1 MLQTVFT
8 TKEATMTHR
17 FFPTRRR
24 VLQGIAGVAAAGIL
38 ATPAFAAD
46 PLKIGLILPLTGPF
60 ASTGKQIEAACRL
73 YIAKNGDTVAGR
85 KVELIVKDDTGLAP
99 ETTKRIAQELVVQ
112 DKVTVLAGFGLTPLA
127 LAAAPVATEA
137 KVPMI
142 VMAAATGMIPTRSPF
157 IVRTGFTLPQVT
169 APIAEWALKNKI
181 KRVVTMVTD
190 YGPGLD
196 AEKTFVTVFKAG
208 GGEIVESIK
217 TPLRNPDYAPFL
229 QRAKDAKPDALFV
242 FVPSGEGLAV
252 MKQFDERGLK
262 QAGIRLIGTG
272 DVTDDDLLESMGA
285 PAVGIIT
292 SFHYSAAHDSPENK
306 AYVDAFM
313 KANNGMR
320 PNFHSLGGYDGM
332 HLIYEAV
339 KKAGPDATGE
349 QLVEAMKG
357 QKWVSPRGPM
367 SIDPATRQTV
377 QNVYLREVKMVNGKP
392 WNVEFD
398 KFENV
403 KDPG

>member
-1 MLQTVFT
+1 MM
-8 TKEATMTHR
+8 KESIR
-17 FFPTRRR
+17 ITRRR
-24 VLQGIAGVAAAGIL
+24 ALQGVAAAAAL
-38 ATPAFAAD
+38 ALAGSALAAD
-46 PLKIGLILPLTGPF
+46 PFKIGLILPLTGPF

-73 YIAKNGDTVAGR
+73 YMAKNGDTVAGR
-85 KVELIVKDDTGLAP
+85 KIELIVKDDTGLAP
-99 ETTKRIAQELVVQ
+99 ETTKRIAQEMVVQ
-112 DKVTVLAGFGLTPLA
+112 DKVNVLAGFGLTPLA
-127 LAAAPVATEA
+127 LATAPVATEA
-137 KVPMI
+137 KVPMV
-142 VMAAATGMIPTRSPF
+142 VMAAATAMIPTKSPY
-157 IVRTGFTLPQVT
+157 IVRPNFTLPQVT

-181 KRVVTMVTD
+181 KRVVTMVTE

-196 AEKTFVTVFKAG
+196 AEKTFLVTFKTG
-208 GGEIVESIK
+208 GGEIVESIR

-262 QAGIRLIGTG
+262 QAGIKLIGTG
-272 DVTDDDLLESMGA
+272 DVTDDDLLEAMGA
-285 PAVGIIT
+285 PAVGVIT

-306 AYVDAFM
+306 AYVEAFM

-320 PNFHSLGGYDGM
+320 PNFHSVGGYDGM
-332 HLIYEAV
+332 HLIYEAL
-339 KKAGPDATGE
+339 KKAGPNATGE

-357 QKWVSPRGPM
+357 MKWMSPRGPL
-367 SIDPATRQTV
+367 SIDPATRQPV
-377 QNVYLREVKMVNGKP
+377 QNVYLREVKMINGKP

>member
-1 MLQTVFT
+1 MNQTLSI
-8 TKEATMTHR
+8 A
-17 FFPTRRR
+17 RRR
-24 VLQGIAGVAAAGIL
+24 LLRGVAAAAAAVL
-38 ATPAFAAD
+38 LSAPVLAAD

-60 ASTGKQIEAACRL
+60 ASTGKQIDAAARL
-73 YIAKNGDTVAGR
+73 YIARNGDTVAGR

-99 ETTKRIAQELVVQ
+99 ETTKRIAQELVIQ
-112 DKVTVLAGFGLTPLA
+112 EKVSVLAGFGLTPLA

-137 KVPMI
+137 KVPMV

-196 AEKTFVTVFKAG
+196 AEKTFQAVFKAG
-208 GGEIVESIK
+208 GGEIVEAIR

-272 DVTDDDLLESMGA
+272 DVTDDDLLETMGA
-285 PAVGIIT
+285 PAVGVIT

-320 PNFHSLGGYDGM
+320 PNFHSVGGYDGM

-339 KKAGPDATGE
+339 KKAGPNATGE

-357 QKWVSPRGPM
+357 MKWTSPRGPI
-367 SIDPATRQTV
+367 SIDPATRQPIQT
-377 QNVYLREVKMVNGKP
+377 VYLREVKMVNGKP
-392 WNVEFD
+392 WNIEFD

-403 KDPG
+403 KDPGN

>member
-1 MLQTVFT
+1 M
-8 TKEATMTHR
+8 KNR
-17 FFPTRRR
+17 FDTIRRR
-24 VLQGIAGVAAAGIL
+24 VLQAAVVATLGALSGAAL
-38 ATPAFAAD
+38 AAD

-60 ASTGKQIEAACRL
+60 ASTGKQIEAAARL
-73 YIAKNGDTVAGR
+73 YMAKNGDTVAGR

-99 ETTKRIAQELVVQ
+99 ETTKRIAQEMVVQ
-112 DKVTVLAGFGLTPLA
+112 DKVSVLAGFGLTPLA

-157 IVRTGFTLPQVT
+157 IVRPNFTLPQVT
-169 APIAEWALKNKI
+169 GPIAEWALKNKI

-196 AEKTFVTVFKAG
+196 AEKTFQAVFKAG
-208 GGEIVESIK
+208 GGEIVESIR

-252 MKQFDERGLK
+252 MKQFDDRGLK

-272 DVTDDDLLESMGA
+272 DITDDDLLESMGA
-285 PAVGIIT
+285 PAVGVIT

-320 PNFHSLGGYDGM
+320 PNFHSVGGYDGM

-339 KKAGPDATGE
+339 KKAGPNATGE

-357 QKWVSPRGPM
+357 MKWTSPRGPL
-367 SIDPATRQTV
+367 SIDPATRQPVQTV
-377 QNVYLREVKMVNGKP
+377 YMREVKMVNGKP

-398 KFENV
+398 KVENV
-403 KDPG
+403 KDPS

>member
-1 MLQTVFT
+1 MKNSFQT
-8 TKEATMTHR
+8 
-17 FFPTRRR
+17 TRRR
-24 VLQGIAGVAAAGIL
+24 VLQGVALAATLGAL
-38 ATPAFAAD
+38 HGAALAAD
-46 PLKIGLILPLTGPF
+46 PLKIGLILPMTGPF
-60 ASTGKQIEAACRL
+60 ASTGKQIEAAARL
-73 YIAKNGDTVAGR
+73 YMAKNGDTVAGR

-99 ETTKRIAQELVVQ
+99 ETTKRIAQEMVVQ
-112 DKVTVLAGFGLTPLA
+112 DKVSVLAGFGLTPLA

-137 KVPMI
+137 KVPMV
-142 VMAAATGMIPTRSPF
+142 VMAAATAMIPTRSPY

-196 AEKTFVTVFKAG
+196 AEKTFQTVFKAG
-208 GGEIVESIK
+208 GGEIVEAIR

-252 MKQFDERGLK
+252 MKQFDDRGLK

-285 PAVGIIT
+285 PAVGVIT

-320 PNFHSLGGYDGM
+320 PNFHSVGGYDGM
-332 HLIYEAV
+332 HLIYEAA
-339 KKAGPDATGE
+339 KKAGPNATGE

-357 QKWVSPRGPM
+357 MKWVSPRGPM
-367 SIDPATRQTV
+367 SIDPATRQTI

-392 WNVEFD
+392 WNIEFD
-398 KFENV
+398 KVENV
-403 KDPG
+403 KDPGN

>member
-1 MLQTVFT
+1 MQHPIR
-8 TKEATMTHR
+8 A
-17 FFPTRRR
+17 TRRR
-24 VLQGIAGVAAAGIL
+24 ALQGLAAAAAL
-38 ATPAFAAD
+38 AAYAGTALAAD
-46 PLKIGLILPLTGPF
+46 PFKIGLILPLTGPF

-85 KVELIVKDDTGLAP
+85 KIELIVKDDTGLAP
-99 ETTKRIAQELVVQ
+99 ETTKRIAQEMVVQ
-112 DKVTVLAGFGLTPLA
+112 DKVNVLAGFGLTPLA

-157 IVRTGFTLPQVT
+157 IVRPNFTLPQVT
-169 APIAEWALKNKI
+169 GPIAEWALKNKI

-196 AEKTFVTVFKAG
+196 AEKTFISVFKAG
-208 GGEIVESIK
+208 GGEVVESIR

-262 QAGIRLIGTG
+262 QAGIKLIGTG
-272 DVTDDDLLESMGA
+272 DVTDDDLLVSMGA
-285 PAVGIIT
+285 PAVGVIT
-292 SFHYSAAHDSPENK
+292 SFHYSAAHVSPENK

-332 HLIYEAV
+332 HLIYEAL
-339 KKAGPDATGE
+339 KKAGPNATGE

-357 QKWVSPRGPM
+357 MKWTSPRGPM
-367 SIDPATRQTV
+367 SIDPATRQPI
-377 QNVYLREVKMVNGKP
+377 QNVYLREVKMVNGQP
-392 WNVEFD
+392 WNIEFD
-398 KFENV
+398 RMENV
-403 KDPG
+403 KDPGN

>member
-1 MLQTVFT
+1 MKQPFAIAPLRTLQRVT
-8 TKEATMTHR
+8 ATMLLGLV
-17 FFPTRRR
+17 P
-24 VLQGIAGVAAAGIL
+24 LAA
-38 ATPAFAAD
+38 PAAD
-46 PLKIGLILPLTGPF
+46 PFKIGLILPLTGPF
-60 ASTGKQIEAACRL
+60 ASTGRQIEAAARL
-73 YIAKNGDTVAGR
+73 YMAKNGTTVAGR
-85 KVELIVKDDTGLAP
+85 DVQLIVKDDTGLAP

-112 DKVTVLAGFGLTPLA
+112 DRVSVLAGFGLTPLA

-137 KVPMI
+137 KVPMV
-142 VMAAATGMIPTRSPF
+142 VMAAATAIIPTRSPM

-169 APIAEWALKNKI
+169 GPIADWAAKNGI

-196 AEKTFVTVFKAG
+196 AEKTFLERFRAAG
-208 GGEIVESIK
+208 GEVVESIR

-285 PAVGIIT
+285 PAVGVIT

-306 AYVDAFM
+306 AYVDGFM

-320 PNFHSLGGYDGM
+320 PNFHSVGGYDGM
-332 HLIYEAV
+332 HVIYGALR
-339 KKAGPDATGE
+339 KAGPGATGE

-357 QKWVSPRGPM
+357 MKWVSPRGPM
-367 SIDPATRQTV
+367 SIDPAKRDAVNT
-377 QNVYLREVKMVNGKP
+377 VYLREVKMVNGKP

-398 KFENV
+398 KVESVPPSN
-403 KDPG
+403 

>member
-1 MLQTVFT
+1 M
-8 TKEATMTHR
+8 KKTHDT
-17 FFPTRRR
+17 TRRR
-24 VLQGIAGVAAAGIL
+24 TLRACLAAAALVALPHAAL
-38 ATPAFAAD
+38 AQEAF
-46 PLKIGLILPLTGPF
+46 KIGMILPLTGPF
-60 ASTGKQIEAACRL
+60 ASTGKQIEAAVRL
-73 YIAKNGDTVAGR
+73 YMAKNGDTVAGR
-85 KVELIVKDDTGLAP
+85 KIQLIVKDDTGTAP

-112 DKVTVLAGFGLTPLA
+112 DKVSVLAGFGLTPLA

-157 IVRTGFTLPQVT
+157 IVRPNFTLPQVT
-169 APIAEWALKNKI
+169 VPIAEWALKNKI

-196 AEKTFVTVFKAG
+196 AEKAFQAVFKAG
-208 GGEIVESIK
+208 GGEIVESIR
-217 TPLRNPDYAPFL
+217 TPLQNPDYAPFL

-242 FVPSGEGLAV
+242 FVPSGQGLAV

-272 DVTDDDLLESMGA
+272 DITDDDLLESMGA
-285 PAVGIIT
+285 PSVGVIT

-320 PNFHSLGGYDGM
+320 PNFHSVGGYDGM
-332 HLIYEAV
+332 HLIYEAL
-339 KKAGPDATGE
+339 KKAGPGATGE

-357 QKWVSPRGPM
+357 MKWTSPRGPM
-367 SIDPATRQTV
+367 SIDPATRQPV

-403 KDPG
+403 KDPGN

>member
-1 MLQTVFT
+1 M
-8 TKEATMTHR
+8 
-17 FFPTRRR
+17 
-24 VLQGIAGVAAAGIL
+24 
-38 ATPAFAAD
+38 
-46 PLKIGLILPLTGPF
+46 
-60 ASTGKQIEAACRL
+60 
-73 YIAKNGDTVAGR
+73 
-85 KVELIVKDDTGLAP
+85 
-99 ETTKRIAQELVVQ
+99 
-112 DKVTVLAGFGLTPLA
+112 
-127 LAAAPVATEA
+127 
-137 KVPMI
+137 
-142 VMAAATGMIPTRSPF
+142 
-157 IVRTGFTLPQVT
+157 
-169 APIAEWALKNKI
+169 
-181 KRVVTMVTD
+181 
-190 YGPGLD
+190 
-196 AEKTFVTVFKAG
+196 FKAG

-285 PAVGIIT
+285 PAVGVIT

-306 AYVDAFM
+306 AYVDGFM

-320 PNFHSLGGYDGM
+320 PELPLGRRLRRHAP
-332 HLIYEAV
+332 HLRGGEE
-339 KKAGPDATGE
+339 GRPNATGE

-357 QKWVSPRGPM
+357 LKWMSPRGPM
-367 SIDPATRQTV
+367 SIDPATRQTI

>member
-1 MLQTVFT
+1 M
-8 TKEATMTHR
+8 KNG
-17 FFPTRRR
+17 FFERRRR
-24 VLQGIAGVAAAGIL
+24 VLQGAVLAAALCALHGAAL
-38 ATPAFAAD
+38 AAD

-60 ASTGKQIEAACRL
+60 ASTGKQIESAARL

-99 ETTKRIAQELVVQ
+99 ETTKRIAQEMVVQ
-112 DKVTVLAGFGLTPLA
+112 DKVNVLAGFGLTPLA

-142 VMAAATGMIPTRSPF
+142 VMAAATGMIPTRSPY
-157 IVRTGFTLPQVT
+157 IVRPNFTLPQVT

-196 AEKTFVTVFKAG
+196 AEKTFQAVFKAG
-208 GGEIVESIK
+208 GGEIVEAIR

-262 QAGIRLIGTG
+262 QAGIRMIGTG
-272 DVTDDDLLESMGA
+272 DVTDDDLLETMGA
-285 PAVGIIT
+285 PALGVIT

-320 PNFHSLGGYDGM
+320 PNFHSVGGYDGM

-339 KKAGPDATGE
+339 KKAGPNANGD

-357 QKWVSPRGPM
+357 MKWVSPRGPM
-367 SIDPATRQTV
+367 SIDPATRQPIQT
-377 QNVYLREVKMVNGKP
+377 VYLREVKMVNGKP
-392 WNVEFD
+392 WNIEFD

-403 KDPG
+403 KDPGN

>member
-1 MLQTVFT
+1 MKNRF
-8 TKEATMTHR
+8 ETM
-17 FFPTRRR
+17 RRR
-24 VLQGIAGVAAAGIL
+24 LRQAVVVATLGIL
-38 ATPAFAAD
+38 AGTALAAD

-60 ASTGKQIEAACRL
+60 GSTGKQIEAAARL

-99 ETTKRIAQELVVQ
+99 ETTKRIAQEMVVQ
-112 DKVTVLAGFGLTPLA
+112 DKVSVLAGFGLTPLA

-137 KVPMI
+137 KVPMV
-142 VMAAATGMIPTRSPF
+142 VMAAATAMIPTRSPY

-196 AEKTFVTVFKAG
+196 AEKTFQAVFKAG
-208 GGEIVESIK
+208 GGEIVEAMR

-252 MKQFDERGLK
+252 MKQFDDRGLK

-285 PAVGIIT
+285 PAVGVIT

-306 AYVDAFM
+306 AYVDGFM

-320 PNFHSLGGYDGM
+320 PNFHSVGGYDGM
-332 HLIYEAV
+332 HLIYEAA
-339 KKAGPDATGE
+339 KKAGPNATGE

-357 QKWVSPRGPM
+357 MKWVSPRGPM
-367 SIDPATRQTV
+367 SIDPATRQTI

-392 WNVEFD
+392 WNIEFD
-398 KFENV
+398 KVENV

>member
-1 MLQTVFT
+1 M
-8 TKEATMTHR
+8 KKRMSEN
-17 FFPTRRR
+17 RRR
-24 VLQGIAGVAAAGIL
+24 VLQGVALAATLCALHGTAL
-38 ATPAFAAD
+38 AAD

-60 ASTGKQIEAACRL
+60 ASTGKQIEAAARL
-73 YIAKNGDTVAGR
+73 YIAKHGDTVAGR

-99 ETTKRIAQELVVQ
+99 ETTKRIAQEMVVQ
-112 DKVTVLAGFGLTPLA
+112 DKVSVLAGFGLTPLA

-137 KVPMI
+137 KVPMV
-142 VMAAATGMIPTRSPF
+142 VMAAATGMIPTRSPY
-157 IVRTGFTLPQVT
+157 IVRPNFTLPQVT

-196 AEKTFVTVFKAG
+196 AEKTFQAVFKAG
-208 GGEIVESIK
+208 GGEVVEAIR

-285 PAVGIIT
+285 PAVGVIT

-320 PNFHSLGGYDGM
+320 PNFHSVGGYDGM

-339 KKAGPDATGE
+339 KKAGANATGE

-357 QKWVSPRGPM
+357 MKWTSPRGPM
-367 SIDPATRQTV
+367 SIDPATRQPIQT
-377 QNVYLREVKMVNGKP
+377 VYLREVKMVNGKP

-403 KDPG
+403 KDPGN

>member
-1 MLQTVFT
+1 MKNRFRIIRRHALQ
-8 TKEATMTHR
+8 
-17 FFPTRRR
+17 
-24 VLQGIAGVAAAGIL
+24 AAAIA
-38 ATPAFAAD
+38 ATLCLLPGAALAAD

-60 ASTGKQIEAACRL
+60 ASTGKQIEAAARL

-99 ETTKRIAQELVVQ
+99 ETTKRIAQEMVVQ
-112 DKVTVLAGFGLTPLA
+112 DKVSVLAGFG
-127 LAAAPVATEA
+127 ATEA
-137 KVPMI
+137 KVPMV
-142 VMAAATGMIPTRSPF
+142 VMAAATGMIPTRSPY
-157 IVRTGFTLPQVT
+157 IVRPNFTLPQVT
-169 APIAEWALKNKI
+169 APIAEWALKNRI

-190 YGPGLD
+190 FGPGLD
-196 AEKTFVTVFKAG
+196 AEKTFQAVFKAG
-208 GGEIVESIK
+208 GGEIVEAIR

-292 SFHYSAAHDSPENK
+292 SFHYSAAHESPENR

-320 PNFHSLGGYDGM
+320 PNFHSVGGYDGM
-332 HLIYEAV
+332 HVIYEAV
-339 KKAGPDATGE
+339 KKAGPSATGE

-357 QKWVSPRGPM
+357 MKWTSPRGPM
-367 SIDPATRQTV
+367 SIDPATRQPIQT
-377 QNVYLREVKMVNGKP
+377 VYLREVKMVNGKP
-392 WNVEFD
+392 WNIEFD

-403 KDPG
+403 KDPGN

>member
-1 MLQTVFT
+1 MNS
-8 TKEATMTHR
+8 R
-17 FFPTRRR
+17 FETTRRR
-24 VLQGIAGVAAAGIL
+24 VLQVAAV
-38 ATPAFAAD
+38 ATLGALSAAALAAD

-60 ASTGKQIEAACRL
+60 ASTGKQIEAAARL
-73 YIAKNGDTVAGR
+73 YMAKNGDTVAGR

-99 ETTKRIAQELVVQ
+99 ETTKRIAQEMVVQ
-112 DKVTVLAGFGLTPLA
+112 DKVSVLAGFGLTPLA
-127 LAAAPVATEA
+127 LAAAPIATEA
-137 KVPMI
+137 KVPMV
-142 VMAAATGMIPTRSPF
+142 VMAAATAMIPTRSPY

-181 KRVVTMVTD
+181 RRVVTMVTD

-196 AEKTFVTVFKAG
+196 AEKTFQAVFKAG
-208 GGEIVESIK
+208 GGEIVESIR

-252 MKQFDERGLK
+252 MKQFDDRGLK

-285 PAVGIIT
+285 PALGIIT

-306 AYVDAFM
+306 AYVDGFM

-320 PNFHSLGGYDGM
+320 PNFHSVGGYDGM
-332 HLIYEAV
+332 HLIYEAA
-339 KKAGPDATGE
+339 KKAGPNATGE

-357 QKWVSPRGPM
+357 MKWVSPRGPM
-367 SIDPATRQTV
+367 SIDPATRQTI

-398 KFENV
+398 KVENV
-403 KDPG
+403 KDPAP